1 MDKKPEEC
9 KTGAPEWMTTYGD
22 LVTLLMCF
30 FVLLF
35 AFSEIDAQKFEA
47 VMESFQGSAG
57 VLESGKSLSED
68 ALIFDAS
75 PENDTTPET
84 TDTKELEIIE
94 EILQEMA
101 SEIEGELNEKGLD
114 GQIEFEIKDS
124 KLIILLPNSV
134 LFDPARAELKEESFS
149 VLSILGG
156 TLQNELFEL
165 GTFRIE
171 GHTDNLPINTIRF
184 PSNWKLSAARATSV
198 LRFFRDEL
206 DFQENRFAISGYS
219 DTQPKETNDTPEGRA
234 QNRRVEVIIE
244 NIDLGSATD
253 GTESPENEGE

>member
-1 MDKKPEEC
+1 
-9 KTGAPEWMTTYGD
+9 
-22 LVTLLMCF
+22 
-30 FVLLF
+30 
-35 AFSEIDAQKFEA
+35 
-47 VMESFQGSAG
+47 
-57 VLESGKSLSED
+57 
-68 ALIFDAS
+68 
-75 PENDTTPET
+75 
-84 TDTKELEIIE
+84 
-94 EILQEMA
+94 MA

-134 LFDPARAELKEESFS
+134 LFDPARAELKEESYS

-171 GHTDNLPINTIRF
+171 GHTDNVPINTIRF
-184 PSNWKLSAARATSV
+184 PSNWELSAARATSV

-219 DTQPKETNDTPEGRA
+219 DTQPKKTNDTPEGRA